1 MASQSSPTQ
10 QAHVA
15 EQTDTAE
22 FVLTEVAAEKIAAK
36 IAERGKGIG
45 IRITIG
51 KTGCSGLAYEL
62 EFVDEKGVDDHCFP
76 VAETGL
82 QVYIDAKAWVYVKG
96 STLDY
101 VKRGINEGFEFIN
114 PNEKG
119 RCGCGESFIV

>member
-1 MASQSSPTQ
+1 MTAQFSSTQ
-10 QAHVA
+10 QAGA
-15 EQTDTAE
+15 AE
-22 FVLTEVAAEKIAAK
+22 FVLTEIAAEKIAAK
-36 IAERGKGIG
+36 ITERGKGIG

-51 KTGCSGLAYEL
+51 RTGCSGLAYEL
-62 EFVDEKGVDDHCFP
+62 EFVDEKGVNDHCFS
-76 VAETGL
+76 VAGTAL
-82 QVYIDAKAWVYVKG
+82 QVYIDEKAWVYVKG